1 MFRVY
6 FAFYKHF
13 RLSMSE
19 LVCQLSQRTV
29 HVVVLV
35 PTPSSSLHLSFSL
48 PHHTALCTF
57 PSQGSQISLL

>member
-19 LVCQLSQRTV
+19 LVCQLAQRTV
-29 HVVVLV
+29 L
-35 PTPSSSLHLSFSL
+35 L
-48 PHHTALCTF
+48 PLLLQS
-57 PSQGSQISLL
+57 PSQLPFLSPVSFPFAQHYVHFPRKAAK

>member
-35 PTPSSSLHLSFSL
+35 PTPSPVSISAFHS
-48 PHHTALCTF
+48 PITQHYVHF
-57 PSQGSQISLL
+57 PRKAAK